1 MGRAYRYLF
10 YRFYSLAPKGPWNNR
25 PQINA
30 FFFMTLVG
38 WMHALILVDLVQL
51 EFGISLVDRLSDLNA
66 VLFAALLAIPQY
78 FALLFRKRYLGV
90 IREFKNESLR
100 TRRIRGIATVL
111 YLIVLFCFFFT
122 ISGQVHS
129 RAR

>member
-1 MGRAYRYLF
+1 
-10 YRFYSLAPKGPWNNR
+10 
-25 PQINA
+25 
-30 FFFMTLVG
+30 MTLVG

-51 EFGISLVDRLSDLNA
+51 GFGISLVDRLSDLNA

-90 IREFKNESLR
+90 IREFGNESLR

-111 YLIVLFCFFFT
+111 YLIFIFCFFFT
-122 ISGQVHS
+122 ISGQVQSH
-129 RAR
+129 ARGGRPAQGSKWDP